1 MLKLLSVFLFAT
13 FLLTGCAKSFEQQ
26 EMDDMPKEFLE
37 DEDYK
42 ADMQEHQR
50 EKMLN
55 SMRCG
60 GGR

>member
-1 MLKLLSVFLFAT
+1 MVKQLFGFLCIAI
-13 FLLTGCAKSFEQQ
+13 LLTGCAKSFEQQ

-50 EKMLN
+50 KKMLN